1 MAGNIKGITIEIG
14 GNTTKLQSALS
25 GVNKNIKNTGF
36 ALRDINKLLKLDPK
50 NVELLRQKQENLKT
64 AIQGTKEKLDTERKA
79 LEQLKSADQTPEVV
93 RQQQELQR
101 AIIEDEQRLK
111 SLENEFRSF
120 GSVAKQQMIAVG
132 ESIKQAGARITEFGD
147 KIAGVGRTMTTR
159 VTAPIVG
166 VMGAAVKVT
175 ADFDSSMSQ
184 VAATMGK
191 TMDEINSEVATV
203 NTSTGEFTGTL
214 REFAQEMGKNTAFS
228 ATEAAEALNYM
239 ALAGY
244 DAETSM
250 TMLPT
255 VLDLAA
261 AGGMDLASASDMV
274 TDAQSALGLSLED
287 TASMVDQMAMASS
300 KSNTSVA
307 QLGEAF
313 LKIGA
318 TGRNVAGGTQ
328 ELATVLGVLADNG
341 IKGAEGGTHLR
352 NMLLSLQQASK
363 DGAVDFGEFSV
374 QLYDT
379 DGNMRSM
386 IDVIGEMQDGM
397 NGMTQESID
406 AITSGIFNKTD
417 LAAVNALLGTSKK
430 RFAELGKEIG
440 DSTGSA
446 SKMAATQLDNLQGQ
460 MTLLKSAMEGVAIQ
474 IGDILMPKIREVVG
488 VIQEWVQKFSE
499 LDASTKETIVKIALV
514 AAAIGPV
521 LVLAGTAISVI
532 GRVVSGVGSLI
543 QVLAGLASPIGIVVV
558 AIGALVAA
566 FTYLYT
572 SNEEFRNKV
581 NEVFEA
587 VREKITAVIEQLK
600 VIFESFKELCATI
613 WAEWGDSIMNT
624 VQTIFGAIADVISG
638 VLTVVQGIIQT
649 ALAVIKGDWQGAWNG
664 IKTILS
670 GALEAIKG
678 AITLAFTLIRTT
690 IGTIMAAIQAVIST
704 VWNAIKALVSAAL
717 NSIKSTVSSVMNSIK
732 STFSSVWNA
741 IKSTVSTVVNAIKS
755 TISTGLNAVK
765 STVSSILNG
774 IKSTFTTVFD
784 GIKSHVKGVVDWL
797 KKVFDFKWELPKIKL
812 PHFSISGGF
821 SLNPPS
827 IPSFSVDWYK
837 KAYGKA
843 LAFTSPTVLPTP
855 SGLKGFGDGNGAEI
869 VIGENKLMSS
879 INKAAGA
886 AETSAKLD
894 LVTELLIEYLPE
906 LANTKIYMDKNA
918 LVGEIAPAMN
928 RQLGIAFRG

>member
-25 GVNKNIKNTGF
+25 GVNKTIKDTGF

-64 AIQGTKEKLDTERKA
+64 AIQGTKEKLDTERRA
-79 LEQLKSADQTPEVV
+79 MEQLKSADQTPEVV

-132 ESIKQAGARITEFGD
+132 ESIKQAGTRITEFGD
-147 KIAGVGRTMTTR
+147 KIKGFGTTMTTR

-166 VMGAAVKVT
+166 IGAASIKAFNEVDAGLDT
-175 ADFDSSMSQ
+175 I
-184 VAATMGK
+184 AAKTGASGDDLEQMGK
-191 TMDEINSEVATV
+191 AMENIATSIPTDFQTAGAAIGEV
-203 NTSTGEFTGTL
+203 NTRFGLTGQELEDLSEDFL
-214 REFAQEMGKNTAFS
+214 KFAQLNKTDVSNSIDQVQKMM
-228 ATEAAEALNYM
+228 AAY
-239 ALAGY
+239 GV
-244 DAETSM
+244 DAQDASK
-250 TMLPT
+250 
-255 VLDLAA
+255 VLDLLNAT
-261 AGGMDLASASDMV
+261 GQKTGISMDNLA
-274 TDAQSALGLSLED
+274 
-287 TASMVDQMAMASS
+287 ASMVTNGSTMRELGFG
-300 KSNTSVA
+300 VA
-307 QLGEAF
+307 ESAEFLGKLE
-313 LKIGA
+313 
-318 TGRNVAGGTQ
+318 
-328 ELATVLGVLADNG
+328 
-341 IKGAEGGTHLR
+341 
-352 NMLLSLQQASK
+352 
-363 DGAVDFGEFSV
+363 
-374 QLYDT
+374 
-379 DGNMRSM
+379 
-386 IDVIGEMQDGM
+386 
-397 NGMTQESID
+397 
-406 AITSGIFNKTD
+406 TSGI
-417 LAAVNALLGTSKK
+417 
-430 RFAELGKEIG
+430 
-440 DSTGSA
+440 
-446 SKMAATQLDNLQGQ
+446 
-460 MTLLKSAMEGVAIQ
+460 
-474 IGDILMPKIREVVG
+474 
-488 VIQEWVQKFSE
+488 
-499 LDASTKETIVKIALV
+499 DASTVMTGLKRAMANAAQDGVGLEDAMRGLQEEMMSAESNTAAMEKAIDLFGTRAGPQFAEAIRSGVINMEDLLNSSIDLETNIGNLDSTFENTQDAYDKFKTTMNQVTLAGRELGAAILTTVTPMLDKLSETIKNVTEWFRSLSDEQREMIVKVALV

-600 VIFESFKELCATI
+600 IIFESFKELCAAI

-649 ALAVIKGDWQGAWNG
+649 VLAVIQGDWQGAWEG
-664 IKTILS
+664 IKMILS
-670 GALEAIKG
+670 GAWEAMRGIVT
-678 AITLAFTLIRTT
+678 AVLTSIRATITT
-690 IGTIMAAIQAVIST
+690 ILTVIQAVFTTVWSAIQAAVSSII
-704 VWNAIKALVSAAL
+704 NAIKAV
-717 NSIKSTVSSVMNSIK
+717 ISSVMNAIKSNISTVLNSIK

-741 IKSTVSTVVNAIKS
+741 IKSTVSTVINAIKS
-755 TISTGLNAVK
+755 TISTGMNAME
-765 STVSSILNG
+765 SSVSSVLNG
-774 IKSTFTTVFD
+774 IKSTFTSVFD
-784 GIKSHVKGVVDWL
+784 GIKSHVSGVVDWL
-797 KKVFDFKWELPKIKL
+797 KKCFDFNWSLPQIKL
-812 PHFSISGGF
+812 PHFKISGGF

-827 IPSFSVDWYK
+827 VPSFGIEWYK
-837 KAYGKA
+837 KAYDKA

-855 SGLKGFGDGNGAEI
+855 SGFKGFGDGNGAEI

-928 RQLGIAFRG
+928 RQLGIAYRG